1 MSAKDPKGY
10 YAILGVSPSA
20 SAADIKAAFRRR
32 AMELHPDRNKSSS
45 STRDFQRLHEA
56 YTVLS
61 DPAARAQYDA
71 LSVEVPKPREKRE
84 QEKTPEPIVCSACGK
99 VTAQPRY
106 VIYYEIKSFIL
117 VTSRNPVQGIFCR
130 ACAEK
135 KSLRASAVTWLL
147 GWWGFPWGPIYSL
160 HAILINLF
168 GGKRPYLV
176 NARLAAYQAWVFA
189 VYGKLELARAI
200 AMDALDLAK
209 KIKPTEVS
217 AKLRNGPG
225 YDEEVDDERVRLRKE
240 IEDLCAALKTGS
252 AGIRLKDSWALLRRP
267 FLLHGLMG
275 LTVIGLVWGAAVYK
289 SNSPPSSGST
299 SKAPIPR
306 PWAQEYRPPPKPQ
319 YVRPEFADNG
329 APWPATSGYVT
340 GYPLRFTD
348 GYSTI
353 TIDNSRNDSDVFVK
367 LYSLEGS
374 TPIPVR
380 VFFVRARDQFTLQN
394 VRPGLYDVRYRD
406 LDSGALSRSEPFEV
420 EELRTAEGIR
430 FSRFT
435 MTLYKVRDGNM
446 KTYPISE
453 GEF

>member
-32 AMELHPDRNKSSS
+32 AMELHPDRNKSSNA
-45 STRDFQRLHEA
+45 TRDFQHLNEA
-56 YTVLS
+56 YSVLS
-61 DPAARAQYDA
+61 EPAARAQYDT
-71 LSVEVPKPREKRE
+71 LSVEAPKRRETRE
-84 QEKTPEPIVCSACGK
+84 QEKPPEPIVCSACGN

-106 VIYYEIKSFIL
+106 AIFYEVKSFIL
-117 VTSRNPVQGIFCR
+117 VTTRSPIQGIFCR

-168 GGKRPYLV
+168 GGERPHIV

-189 VYGKLELARAI
+189 VYDKLELARAI

-209 KIKPTEVS
+209 KIKPKEVS
-217 AKLRNGPG
+217 AKLRKALGH
-225 YDEEVDDERVRLRKE
+225 EVDDEGARLRRE
-240 IEDLCAALKTGS
+240 IEGLCAALNTES
-252 AGIRLKDSWALLRRP
+252 AAVRLKDSWALLSRP
-267 FLLHGLMG
+267 FFLQGLMG
-275 LTVIGLVWGAAVYK
+275 VTVAGLVWGAVVFDSY
-289 SNSPPSSGST
+289 SPPSWAPPSLMPSSRPST
-299 SKAPIPR
+299 PT
-306 PWAQEYRPPPKPQ
+306 YRPPPKPQ
-319 YVRPEFADNG
+319 YVRPKFADNG
-329 APWPATSGYVT
+329 VPWPGKSGYVT
-340 GYPLRFTD
+340 GYARRFAD

-353 TIDNSRNDSDVFVK
+353 TIDNSKNDSDVFVK
-367 LYSLEGS
+367 LYSLE
-374 TPIPVR
+374 TLPPAAVR
-380 VFFVRARDQFTLQN
+380 VFFVRAFEQFT
-394 VRPGLYDVRYRD
+394 VRNIRAGVYDVRHRD
-406 LDSGALSRSEPFEV
+406 LDTGALSRSESFEI
-420 EELRTAEGIR
+420 EEVRTSEGVR

-446 KTYPISE
+446 KSYPISE